1 MKFRLFATNGLLLII
16 LLTCLIIA
24 LVPLN
29 PVMPYEGLDG
39 SWMHAINV
47 AMNNKLQF
55 GKDIIFTFGPYGSIY
70 TNIYHPYTDKFML
83 FGSLYLALCF
93 YIILKELFFDNRKVT
108 LLLFCLFIIFFRF
121 YRDELLYCY
130 SILFILYTVRLKDN
144 GINEMTKWSYFNQA
158 LIYSA
163 VSMFLLIKGTFVI
176 FPIILF
182 ISLIYLLYNKLYLYF
197 FIGLSSF
204 LLSTIFLWIIANQEL
219 NNIFYY
225 FINMLPI
232 IEGYSNAMGLN
243 SFAFQIMMPFYF
255 FFVLFVL
262 LKIVVSK
269 KIERSTIVYVII
281 TLSIFFFFYFK
292 YAFTRQSARPFNF
305 ASFFVFGTLFLSSYL
320 KKKTSLMFFI
330 LSILFMTILT
340 MRYSNNINKYNLF
353 YSLGLQL
360 PQIPNGDKITKS
372 KGLFSSIKYSNLT
385 LINSISD
392 NFYFNF
398 NSILT
403 GLKLRINN
411 NLKELYN
418 AKIFQI
424 RSKKKIKLLP
434 GTVDIYTVNT
444 IDLLSTNMLWKPR
457 PIFQSYSSY
466 TEKLINFN
474 ENSLEGPY
482 APDFLLVNLETIDN
496 RFPLLDDGSSYL
508 KMLSNYNFYD
518 VDSNY
523 IYLKKNLSPIKLSM
537 RKILSKKVEYN
548 QKQIIPKS
556 NNGLIFAKI
565 KIKENTLSMI
575 YNKIYKL
582 PLLYIYVYTN
592 TLVKKYRIIP
602 NMAENGFILSP
613 LVETRQDI
621 QNVFLKNILNESDV
635 KSILVNW
642 EYGNKIFFNNEFEI
656 ELYKINFE
664 K

>member
-1 MKFRLFATNGLLLII
+1 
-16 LLTCLIIA
+16 
-24 LVPLN
+24 
-29 PVMPYEGLDG
+29 
-39 SWMHAINV
+39 
-47 AMNNKLQF
+47 
-55 GKDIIFTFGPYGSIY
+55 
-70 TNIYHPYTDKFML
+70 ML

-93 YIILKELFFDNRKVT
+93 YIILKELFFDNRKVII
-108 LLLFCLFIIFFRF
+108 LLFCLFIIFFRF

-130 SILFILYTVRLKDN
+130 SILFILYTVKLKDN

-163 VSMFLLIKGTFVI
+163 VSMFLLIKGTFII

-182 ISLIYLLYNKLYLYF
+182 ISLFYLLYNKLYLNF

-204 LLSTIFLWIIANQEL
+204 LLSTILLWIIANQEL
-219 NNIFYY
+219 NNIFHY

-262 LKIVVSK
+262 LKIIVSK
-269 KIERSTIVYVII
+269 KIERSTIVYVVI

-292 YAFTRQSARPFNF
+292 YAFTRQSGRPFNF

-320 KKKTSLMFFI
+320 KKKTSMIFFI

-360 PQIPNGDKITKS
+360 PQIPNGNKITKS
-372 KGLFSSIKYSNLT
+372 KGLFASVKYSNLT

-392 NFYFNF
+392 NFFYNF

-403 GLKLRINN
+403 GLRLRINN
-411 NLKELYN
+411 NLNELYN
-418 AKIFQI
+418 AKIFEI
-424 RSKKKIKLLP
+424 RSKKKIKSLP

-482 APDFLLVNLETIDN
+482 GPDFLLVNLETIDN

-537 RKILSKKVEYN
+537 TKILSKKVEYN
-548 QKQIIPKS
+548 KKQIIPKI

-565 KIKENTLSMI
+565 KIKENALSMI

-582 PLLYIYVYTN
+582 PLLHICVYNN

-602 NMAENGFILSP
+602 NMVENGFILSP
-613 LVETRQDI
+613 LVETRKDI
-621 QNVFLKNILNESDV
+621 QNVFLKNILDDSNV

-656 ELYKINFE
+656 ELYKINF
-664 K
+664 